1 MPYFTLRKHPRQ
13 NYTKQPTIGLPKQPP
28 PHKIAGIWQRAEY
41 SPGLFREAVKACCI
55 PLIYRIWCTQ
65 SPNFRASAVHKLKNK
80 KLMWTWKHGY
90 SKYHDVKHGKCTE
103 YFLHPENIHCF
114 AVHGHLALVSIFS
127 IWRKPIK
134 WNMWLQVS
142 HDYVFKMWT
151 PMLSSL
157 MKSHL

>member
-13 NYTKQPTIGLPKQPP
+13 NYTKQPTIALPKHPP
-28 PHKIAGIWQRAEY
+28 SHKISRIRERAEY

-90 SKYHDVKHGKCTE
+90 SNYHDVKHGKCTE

-114 AVHGHLALVSIFS
+114 TFPQAFSAGFYIFYM
-127 IWRKPIK
+127 KEANK
-134 WNMWLQVS
+134 MEHVTLDKLWLC
-142 HDYVFKMWT
+142 F
-151 PMLSSL
+151 
-157 MKSHL
+157 

>member
-157 MKSHL
+157 MKSYL